1 MEDGL
6 FTNQG
11 KKLLFVAI
19 FLVLVAALVGGE
31 EDPGMIAQISD
42 QEGTQSAP
50 TASVASAST
59 YSEPEVVVR
68 DPRPVERPSASDTSL
83 EDWYAEAG
91 PSEPV
96 DPQPVD
102 ESYLINDT
110 QPAVSAE
117 PQGGDYEF

>member
-31 EDPGMIAQISD
+31 EEPGLIAQISD
-42 QEGTQSAP
+42 QEGAPSAP
-50 TASVASAST
+50 TASVASTSS
-59 YSEPEVVVR
+59 YSEPEVIVR
-68 DPRPVERPSASDTSL
+68 NPRPVERPSAGETSL
-83 EDWYAEAG
+83 EDWYAESG
-91 PSEPV
+91 PAEPV

-117 PQGGDYEF
+117 PQAGSFD

>member
-11 KKLLFVAI
+11 KKLLFVAL

-42 QEGTQSAP
+42 KDGAQGAP
-50 TASVASAST
+50 TAGIAST
-59 YSEPEVVVR
+59 NAYSEPEVTVR

-83 EDWYAEAG
+83 DDWYAEAG

-110 QPAVSAE
+110 QPSVSAD
-117 PQGGDYEF
+117 PQADMSQ

>member
-19 FLVLVAALVGGE
+19 FLVLVVALVGGE

-42 QEGTQSAP
+42 QEAAQAAP
-50 TASVASAST
+50 HASVAST

-68 DPRPVERPSASDTSL
+68 DPRPVERPSASDMSL
-83 EDWYAEAG
+83 SDWYAESG

-102 ESYLINDT
+102 ESHLINDT

-117 PQGGDYEF
+117 PQAGAVE

>member
-11 KKLLFVAI
+11 KKLMFIAL

-31 EDPGMIAQISD
+31 DDPGMIAQISD
-42 QEGTQSAP
+42 GSAQAEQPQAYSPPPSYREEGP
-50 TASVASAST
+50 
-59 YSEPEVVVR
+59 VVR
-68 DPRPVERPSASDTSL
+68 NPRRTDRPDPNSTSL
-83 EDWYAEAG
+83 EDWYAETA
-91 PSEPV
+91 PAEPL

-117 PQGGDYEF
+117 PQAAFVD

>member
-31 EDPGMIAQISD
+31 EDPGMIAQVAD
-42 QEGTQSAP
+42 ERGAPQSVTTYPGNAP
-50 TASVASAST
+50 AYAEPDVA
-59 YSEPEVVVR
+59 VR
-68 DPRPVERPSASDTSL
+68 NPRPIERPSGTDTSL
-83 EDWYAEAG
+83 ESWYAEAG
-91 PSEPV
+91 PAEPV

-102 ESYLINDT
+102 ESHLINDT
-110 QPAVSAE
+110 QPAISAE
-117 PQGGDYEF
+117 PQAGLTQ

>member
-11 KKLLFVAI
+11 KKLLFIAI

-31 EDPGMIAQISD
+31 EDPGMIAQVADPDAAQAPSPSYAA
-42 QEGTQSAP
+42 SAP
-50 TASVASAST
+50 TIV
-59 YSEPEVVVR
+59 EPEVTIR
-68 DPRPVERPSASDTSL
+68 DPRPVERPDASNTSL

-91 PSEPV
+91 PGEPV

-102 ESYLINDT
+102 ESHLINDT

-117 PQGGDYEF
+117 PQIQ